1 MNGIKKLEKLKLYL
15 TDSEILESF
24 VKYLKTN
31 QINKMCDEIAYEY
44 GIEDVFESSK
54 STDIDIKVWYEGLS
68 NKDRIDIDD
77 LILSNVDTKK
87 LSNKSVKYITD
98 HLAEEVNVDDI
109 IYSINS
115 EYKVNIINKPDVYN
129 FIFSII
135 INKVLN
141 KWKSLHCF
149 CLQFVCL

>member
-44 GIEDVFESSK
+44 GIEDVFESSNP
-54 STDIDIKVWYEGLS
+54 TDIDIKVWYEGLS
-68 NKDRIDIDD
+68 NKNRIDIDD

-129 FIFSII
+129 FIFSVI

-141 KWKSLHCF
+141 K
-149 CLQFVCL
+149 

>member
-44 GIEDVFESSK
+44 GIEDVFESSNP
-54 STDIDIKVWYEGLS
+54 TDIDIKVWYEGLS

-129 FIFSII
+129 FIFSVI

-141 KWKSLHCF
+141 K
-149 CLQFVCL
+149 

>member
-44 GIEDVFESSK
+44 GIEDVFESSNP
-54 STDIDIKVWYEGLS
+54 TDIDIKVWYEGLS

-77 LILSNVDTKK
+77 IILSNVDTKK

-141 KWKSLHCF
+141 K
-149 CLQFVCL
+149 

>member
-44 GIEDVFESSK
+44 GIEDVFESSNP
-54 STDIDIKVWYEGLS
+54 TDIDIKVWYEGLS

-77 LILSNVDTKK
+77 LILANVDTKK
-87 LSNKSVKYITD
+87 LSNECMKYVID
-98 HLAEEVNVDDI
+98 HLDEEVNVDDV

-135 INKVLN
+135 IKVLN
-141 KWKSLHCF
+141 K
-149 CLQFVCL
+149 

>member
-31 QINKMCDEIAYEY
+31 QINKMCDEIAYED
-44 GIEDVFESSK
+44 GIEDVFESSNP
-54 STDIDIKVWYEGLS
+54 TDIDIKVWYEGLS

-87 LSNKSVKYITD
+87 FSNKSVKYITD

-129 FIFSII
+129 FIFSVI

-141 KWKSLHCF
+141 K
-149 CLQFVCL
+149 

>member
-44 GIEDVFESSK
+44 GIEDVFESSNP
-54 STDIDIKVWYEGLS
+54 TDIDIKVWYEGLS

-77 LILSNVDTKK
+77 LILSNVDIKK
-87 LSNKSVKYITD
+87 LSNKCMKYVID

-135 INKVLN
+135 IKVLN
-141 KWKSLHCF
+141 K
-149 CLQFVCL
+149 